1 MGGPADVETLSLN
14 ALADDVEALI
24 MKQRGILEVKLQQM
38 ELWISYDDC
47 DWCQNQVMAS
57 DGVVGTTIT
66 CSPT

>member
-38 ELWISYDDC
+38 ELWIYYDDC
-47 DWCQNQVMAS
+47 DWFQ
-57 DGVVGTTIT
+57 IK
-66 CSPT
+66 